1 MASENELDFEWD
13 EDKASANLKKHR
25 VSFDEAK
32 TIFGDPFATTINDS
46 LHSVGERRFIDVGRS
61 ETGKILVVS
70 YTQRGRRIRLI
81 NCRVA
86 TKAERRTYEEKE

>member
-1 MASENELDFEWD
+1 MALENKLNFEWD
-13 EDKASANLKKHR
+13 EEKAAANLKKHR
-25 VSFDEAK
+25 LSFDEAK
-32 TIFGDPFATTINDS
+32 TVFGDPFAITINDS
-46 LHSVGERRFIDVGRS
+46 LHSVGERRFIDIGRS

-81 NCRVA
+81 NCRAA